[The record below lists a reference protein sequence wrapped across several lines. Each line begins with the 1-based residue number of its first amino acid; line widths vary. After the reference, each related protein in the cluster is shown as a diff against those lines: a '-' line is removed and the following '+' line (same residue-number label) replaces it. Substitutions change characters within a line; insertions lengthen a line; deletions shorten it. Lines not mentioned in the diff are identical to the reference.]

1 MALVCAN
8 CECVFFLLTWARAN
22 ITTNHLQPCRSR
34 SHKHHTTPPASPSTR
49 RTLGM
54 AATTQSTGRARPT
67 TPRLPPGI
75 AAPPL
80 PLLLR
85 QRGRSSVPPLLIL
98 SIRLVRP
105 SSTTPVVASLEAAHQ
120 RILATARTSRSPTT
134 PQVTMTRV
142 IPASPRAPVSAY
154 ARRRPPVL
162 LRLPRMTPRSLST
175 ALAASKILL
184 I

>member
-1 MALVCAN
+1 MALVCAD

-22 ITTNHLQPCRSR
+22 ITTDHSQPYRSR
-34 SHKHHTTPPASPSTR
+34 SRRHHTTPPASPSTR

-67 TPRLPPGI
+67 TPRLPPDT
-75 AAPPL
+75 AAPLLSLL
-80 PLLLR
+80 PR
-85 QRGRSSVPPLLIL
+85 PRGRSSVLPSPIP

-105 SSTTPVVASLEAAHQ
+105 SNTTPVVASLEAAHQ
-120 RILATARTSRSPTT
+120 RILAMARTSRSPMT
-134 PQVTMTRV
+134 PQVTMTRA
-142 IPASPRAPVSAY
+142 IPASPRAPVLAY
-154 ARRRPPVL
+154 ARRRPLVL
-162 LRLPRMTPRSLST
+162 LRLPRMKPRSPST